1 MLTCVSTRALR
12 LLDADA
18 LLTSGAVRL
27 RRPDL
32 WALKALRA
40 RPRCA
45 RCGCAWCEAFEC
57 ESARRRCGN
66 PGGAAGG
73 PGVSP
78 GSGRGSLEIKFE
90 QLERRVTCRP
100 AKMLSKW

>member
-32 WALKALRA
+32 WALKASRA

-57 ESARRRCGN
+57 LDGAEIR
-66 PGGAAGG
+66 AAGG
-73 PGVSP
+73 RVS
-78 GSGRGSLEIKFE
+78 
-90 QLERRVTCRP
+90 RR
-100 AKMLSKW
+100 WNIEF